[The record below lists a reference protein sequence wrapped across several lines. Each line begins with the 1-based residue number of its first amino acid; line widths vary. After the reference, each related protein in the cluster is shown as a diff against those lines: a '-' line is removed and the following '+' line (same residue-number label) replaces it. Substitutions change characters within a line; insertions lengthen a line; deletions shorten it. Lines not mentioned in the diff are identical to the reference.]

1 MKDRKNLIY
10 TIAACL
16 IVLGYAYYSFFV
28 KNADKSAAESKLEAI
43 LGTKVYLADSTY
55 MAPDGSFLSMESSR
69 YPLIVEYYDNEVCT
83 SCSERGFR
91 QLSTMLDEVDS
102 TKYSFALIL
111 HADSLEYD
119 VFFDMLDSIGINC
132 RYYMDTDGRFL
143 ADNPVFD
150 TSDKFYYAF
159 LLNGSR
165 EVEVAGLPIYNSKL
179 WDLYKARINAIN

>member
-10 TIAACL
+10 TIAASL
-16 IVLGYAYYSFFV
+16 IVFGYAYYSFFV
-28 KNADKSAAESKLEAI
+28 KNTHKSEAESKLEAI
-43 LGTKVYLADSTY
+43 LGTKVNLADSTY
-55 MAPDGSFLSMESSR
+55 MARDGSFLSMESTR

-91 QLSTMLDEVDS
+91 QFSSLLDEVDS
-102 TKYSFALIL
+102 SKYSFALIL

-132 RYYMDTDGRFL
+132 SYYMDVDGRFL
-143 ADNPVFD
+143 ADNPVFA
-150 TSDKFYYAF
+150 SDKYYYAF
-159 LLNGSR
+159 LLNANR
-165 EVEVAGLPIYNSKL
+165 EVEVAGLPIYNNKL